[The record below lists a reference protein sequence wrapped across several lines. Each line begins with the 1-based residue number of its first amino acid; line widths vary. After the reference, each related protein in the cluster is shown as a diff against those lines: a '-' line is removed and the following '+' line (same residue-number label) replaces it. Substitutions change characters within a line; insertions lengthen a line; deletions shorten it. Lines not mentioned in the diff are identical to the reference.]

1 MEIKLVSTL
10 GNQNLLRL
18 LTRKD
23 GKPSY
28 TYILITN
35 NPDKIRVGYFKD
47 GLEKSTIIS
56 HIDAPGGPRITVGK
70 TIKNT
75 DLPVIER
82 IEYNKQS
89 KKYIITFSRV

>member
-1 MEIKLVSTL
+1 MEIKLVSTS

-56 HIDAPGGPRITVGK
+56 HIDAPGGPRMTVGK
-70 TIKNT
+70 IIKNT
-75 DLPVIER
+75 ELSAIER

-89 KKYIITFSRV
+89 KKYIITFCK